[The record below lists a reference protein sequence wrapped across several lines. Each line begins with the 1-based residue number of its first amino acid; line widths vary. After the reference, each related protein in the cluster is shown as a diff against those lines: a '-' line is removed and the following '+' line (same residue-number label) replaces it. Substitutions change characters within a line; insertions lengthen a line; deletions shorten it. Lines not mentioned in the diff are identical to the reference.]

1 MKGMVVLGKK
11 NTKPKYKPATTPE
24 ERENQLIELAYD
36 LVEERLRDGTA
47 TSQETTH
54 FLKAGSMKTQ
64 YEIEKLRKENSLLV
78 AKVTNLES
86 QRRIEDLYEEAIK
99 AMRVYSGHGDDEEN

>member
-1 MKGMVVLGKK
+1 MGKK
-11 NTKPKYKPATTPE
+11 EVKPKRKPATTPE

-36 LVEERLRDGTA
+36 LVEERLREGTA

-64 YEIEKLRKENSLLV
+64 YEIEKLRKENNLLV
-78 AKVTNLES
+78 AKVNTLES
-86 QRRIEDLYEEAIK
+86 QRRMEDLYEEAIK
-99 AMRVYSGHGDDEEN
+99 AMRVYSGHGDDENDTDVL